1 MNNAFYLT
9 FDIIIV
15 YILEEVA
22 NCWLAYIISF
32 IYSKF
37 FFSLSSSKFTII
49 TNAKSQGEFSFP
61 PTKKLKQGIL

>member
-37 FFSLSSSKFTII
+37 FF
-49 TNAKSQGEFSFP
+49 P
-61 PTKKLKQGIL
+61 